1 MAGRP
6 QGPEARTEVLKV
18 RMSKAGMA
26 RLDQMRGALSRS
38 AYVRHLLAK
47 EAQK

>member
-6 QGPEARTEVLKV
+6 QGAHARTEKVEV
-18 RMSKAGMA
+18 RMTPQGIATLD
-26 RLDQMRGALSRS
+26 RLRGALSRS
-38 AYVRHLLAK
+38 AYIRNLLAK